1 MSSISLL
8 YFIYIKYQT
17 IFTTIM
23 DYRVHLAKRML
34 TNKKGSLVGAV
45 LAVSIGILVIHVNFV
60 IFQGLYDAIV
70 RDLKDYRFGDILV
83 TNEEDYITKS
93 DIALINWFERIPGV
107 EAAASRMDSS
117 ASINATNN

>member
-1 MSSISLL
+1 
-8 YFIYIKYQT
+8 
-17 IFTTIM
+17 M

-34 TNKKGSLVGAV
+34 VNKKSSLIGAV

-83 TNEEDYITKS
+83 SNEEDYIDKS
-93 DIALINWFERIPGV
+93 DIALINWFERNPYV
-107 EAAASRMDSS
+107 AAATSRLDG
-117 ASINATNN
+117 